1 MSDCLTG
8 SVERL
13 ALYEVETT
21 QKNSQELPMSAI
33 AIAYYY
39 VYEWLGSPYIYSSF
53 GIAAALTLSVL
64 GAAWGI
70 FITGTSLVGAAI
82 KAPRIKSKNLV
93 SIIFCEAVA
102 IYGVI
107 MAIIMN
113 SKVEPIDQFIPGDY
127 PTGHQ
132 AMAMTAGYCLFAVGL
147 SVGLSNLFC
156 GVCVGISGS
165 GCALGDAQKPELFV
179 KMLIV
184 EIFGSALGLFGIIV
198 GIVQAGQGQFPK
210 AN

>member
-1 MSDCLTG
+1 M
-8 SVERL
+8 
-13 ALYEVETT
+13 
-21 QKNSQELPMSAI
+21 
-33 AIAYYY
+33 
-39 VYEWLGSPYIYSSF
+39 YSSL
-53 GIAAALTLSVL
+53 GITAALTLSVL

-113 SKVEPIDQFIPGDY
+113 SKVEPIEEFIPPDY
-127 PTGHQ
+127 PTGNQ
-132 AMAMTAGYCLFAVGL
+132 AIAMAAGYCLFAVGL
-147 SVGLSNLFC
+147 SVGFSNLFC
-156 GVCVGISGS
+156 GVCVGVSGS

-210 AN
+210 LT